1 MKKEKNNRGIVIG
14 VLALVVL
21 IFLVGITAVGV
32 YAARSVN
39 DRLGSFINQVNPL
52 IAEPAIQDEDSNA
65 EASIYDQG
73 VLVRQV
79 DAGSP
84 AAEAGIR
91 RGSIIQ
97 AVDDTAVNTPAE
109 LSAALNAKGPGA
121 IVKLQILDSLVPKSK
136 TVTLADAAPL
146 LGVQLVGDN
155 AGTLDNGE
163 CRCEFEDFV
172 PPGGFGQFHMDPDNQ
187 PFNSDALTAGVL
199 VAEIIPDTAAAESD
213 LQTGDIITA
222 VDGTA
227 VTTPTELVAI
237 FDAMQPGDSIDLTI
251 QRDGTEQNVTVT
263 LGTHPEDSSKAFL
276 GISPATA
283 FEEGFSGRFA
293 PRNGQGG
300 SLPFNPDDFN
310 FSEQMGE
317 SGIGI
322 VSVLEDSAAEA
333 AGLQAGDTVTSVNG
347 TAVET
352 VDAFIE
358 EISSL
363 KPGDSTAITVER
375 DGEAVELTAI
385 LGTHPDD
392 DSKAFL
398 GVELGAFY
406 NVDVNR
412 FGQGSG
418 FGPEGF
424 FEMQPDGNF
433 SLPFDSENMQDLQE
447 MFPDLFDQLPMQ
459 PPASEELDA

>member
-1 MKKEKNNRGIVIG
+1 MKKENSNRGIVIG

-39 DRLGSFINQVNPL
+39 DRVGSFINQVNPL
-52 IAEPAIQDEDSNA
+52 IAEPTLQDEDSNA
-65 EASIYDQG
+65 ETSIYDQG

-97 AVDDTAVNTPAE
+97 AVDGTAVNTPAE
-109 LSAALNAKGPGA
+109 LSAALNEKGPGA
-121 IVKLQILDSLVPKSK
+121 SVQLQVLDSLVPKSK

-146 LGVQLVGDN
+146 LGVKLVGDT
-155 AGTLDNGE
+155 GDGE
-163 CRCEFEDFV
+163 CNCDFEGFM
-172 PPGGFGQFHMDPDNQ
+172 PPGDLGQFRMDPDNM
-187 PFNSDALTAGVL
+187 PFDMPFDMHALTAGVL

-222 VDGTA
+222 IDGTA
-227 VTTPTELVAI
+227 VATPDELVTI
-237 FDAMQPGDSIDLTI
+237 LGSMQPGDSIDLTI
-251 QRDGTEQNVTVT
+251 EREGVEENVTVT
-263 LGTHPEDSSKAFL
+263 LGTHPEDNSKAFL
-276 GISPATA
+276 GISPAATA
-283 FEEGFSGRFA
+283 AGGFHGRFGQ
-293 PRNGQGG
+293 NGGQI
-300 SLPFNPDDFN
+300 PFNPDDFD
-310 FSEQMGE
+310 FGAQTGT

-333 AGLQAGDTVTSVNG
+333 AGLQVGDAVISVNE

-363 KPGDSTAITVER
+363 QPGDSIDITVER
-375 DGEAVELTAI
+375 EGETVDLTAT

-392 DSKAFL
+392 ESKAFL

-406 NVDVNR
+406 NVDVDR
-412 FGQGSG
+412 FGPSGG
-418 FGPEGF
+418 FGPNS
-424 FEMQPDGNF
+424 DF
-433 SLPFDSENMQDLQE
+433 SMPFDLDNLEELQE
-447 MFPDLFDQLPMQ
+447 MFPDFFDQLPMQ
-459 PPASEELDA
+459 PSTSEELDA